1 MKSCLLRVVVE
12 RDLIVFERSS
22 ASKWGACPNDKTARR
37 RLIFSCFGSVL
48 EGNLE
53 RAKGLEPSTP
63 TLARSCSTTELHPHP
78 KALTVQIAPATAV
91 LCQMRTANATV

>member
-1 MKSCLLRVVVE
+1 VRARAPSYPERHFVTLRFTPSRFSELVRWAKNQAKCLIL
-12 RDLIVFERSS
+12 L
-22 ASKWGACPNDKTARR
+22 
-37 RLIFSCFGSVL
+37 
-48 EGNLE
+48 LE

-78 KALTVQIAPATAV
+78 KALAVQIAPATAV